1 MKIVGIAG
9 SNVGSKTR
17 TAMDYTL
24 KLASEK
30 YPNAEIKLLDLAEY
44 EVVFSDGRNYWEYE
58 GDTKYVTETIMAADA
73 IIIGTP
79 TFQASIPATLK
90 NIFDLLPVNAFRDKV
105 VSMLVTAGT
114 AKHYLMVEQQLKPI
128 LSYMKAHIVPTYVFI
143 EEKDFHRKEIINDD
157 ILFRME
163 RLVEDTVLLVD
174 AYAGIR
180 QMKDAEYD
188 F

>member
-1 MKIVGIAG
+1 
-9 SNVGSKTR
+9 
-17 TAMDYTL
+17 
-24 KLASEK
+24 
-30 YPNAEIKLLDLAEY
+30 
-44 EVVFSDGRNYWEYE
+44 
-58 GDTKYVTETIMAADA
+58 
-73 IIIGTP
+73 
-79 TFQASIPATLK
+79 
-90 NIFDLLPVNAFRDKV
+90 
-105 VSMLVTAGT
+105 
-114 AKHYLMVEQQLKPI
+114 
-128 LSYMKAHIVPTYVFI
+128 MKAHIIPTYVFI